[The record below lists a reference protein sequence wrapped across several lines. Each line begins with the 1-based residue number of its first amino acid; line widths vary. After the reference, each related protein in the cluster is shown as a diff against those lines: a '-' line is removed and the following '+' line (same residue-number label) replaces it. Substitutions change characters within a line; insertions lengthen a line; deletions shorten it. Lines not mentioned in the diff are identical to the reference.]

1 MFEESNEYSFC
12 RNDPDRKILITA
24 SPFNWLDASIFYV
37 DITGKPYFDNESST
51 QSYKDKGFNLKFCF
65 MIGNLPAIAFGVN
78 DFAGTVAFILQNI

>member
-1 MFEESNEYSFC
+1 MNIHFV

-51 QSYKDKGFNLKFCF
+51 QSYKDKGFNFKILLHDS
-65 MIGNLPAIAFGVN
+65 GNLA
-78 DFAGTVAFILQNI
+78 